1 MSSFKKILIPTD
13 GSEYTKE
20 AIRKGLELAKMMEAE
35 VTALYIVDQT
45 SFVNFPMDSSIV
57 SVYSLLEKEGKEAVE
72 YIKQEGSKL
81 GIKVTTQIE
90 EGSPS
95 RKIIEVSR
103 FHDLIVMGTLGRTG
117 FSHLL
122 LGSTAEK
129 VVRFAD
135 CPVLVIR
142 AKEEAK

>member
-1 MSSFKKILIPTD
+1 
-13 GSEYTKE
+13 
-20 AIRKGLELAKMMEAE
+20 
-35 VTALYIVDQT
+35 
-45 SFVNFPMDSSIV
+45 MDSSIV
-57 SVYSLLEKEGKEAVE
+57 SVYSLLEKGGKEAVE